1 MIKDKPKINNSSEN
15 REGKAICGIE
25 SSPLP
30 GIWVSTFGFQVEV
43 RYFMDG
49 KAQKE
54 YFFEDELTVL
64 Q

>member
-1 MIKDKPKINNSSEN
+1 MSISEISSEN
-15 REGKAICGIE
+15 IRRIDKDGIE

>member
-1 MIKDKPKINNSSEN
+1 MTITTQYSLGDKVRIKELPA
-15 REGKAICGIE
+15 EGRVI
-25 SSPLP
+25 S
-30 GIWVSTFGFQVEV
+30 IWASTFGLQVEV